1 MDADE
6 IKRRL
11 KERGLRQVDL
21 ARHLGMEENKLSK
34 SLSGE
39 RRFRVEEMDKLRA
52 YLGDP
57 GTGGLAAIPIVGD
70 VPGGN
75 WREAVRKPIG
85 ALPRPDPSI
94 PPRAFALRVAGDSMD
109 KEVPDG
115 GTVVVDPEDRDLFPD
130 RFYVVMVDGEATFKQ
145 FKADPA
151 RFVPCSTNPAHSDI
165 RIGSGQAFE
174 LLGRVIWK
182 ASRM

>member
-1 MDADE
+1 MDPDE

-39 RRFRVEEMDKLRA
+39 RRFRGEEMDKARA
-52 YLGDP
+52 FLGDP

-94 PPRAFALRVAGDSMD
+94 PPRAFALRVSGDSMD
-109 KEVPDG
+109 REVPDG
-115 GTVVVDPEDRDLFPD
+115 GTVVVDPEDKDLFPD
-130 RFYVVMVDGEATFKQ
+130 RFYVVMVEGEATSRSSSPTPP
-145 FKADPA
+145 ASSPA
-151 RFVPCSTNPAHSDI
+151 RPTRPTRRSASAAARRSSCSA
-165 RIGSGQAFE
+165 G
-174 LLGRVIWK
+174 
-182 ASRM
+182 

>member
-1 MDADE
+1 M
-6 IKRRL
+6 
-11 KERGLRQVDL
+11 
-21 ARHLGMEENKLSK
+21 
-34 SLSGE
+34 
-39 RRFRVEEMDKLRA
+39 
-52 YLGDP
+52 DP
-57 GTGGLAAIPIVGD
+57 GGTSIGSSDA
-70 VPGGN
+70 
-75 WREAVRKPIG
+75 WEEAVRRPIG

-94 PPRAFALRVAGDSMD
+94 PPRAFALRVSGDSMD

-115 GTVVVDPEDRDLFPD
+115 GTVVVDPEDKDLFPD

-151 RFVPCSTNPAHSDI
+151 RFVPCSTNPAHGDI

>member
-1 MDADE
+1 MDGEE
-6 IKRRL
+6 IRRRL

-39 RRFRVEEMDKLRA
+39 RRFRVEEMDKVRA
-52 YLGDP
+52 WLGDP
-57 GTGGLAAIPIVGD
+57 VAVGLDAIPIVGD

-109 KEVPDG
+109 REVPDG
-115 GTVVVDPEDRDLFPD
+115 GTVIVDPEDKDLFPD

-151 RFVPCSTNPAHSDI
+151 RFVPCSTNPAHQDI

-174 LLGRVIWK
+174 LVGRVIWK

>member
-1 MDADE
+1 MDPDE
-6 IKRRL
+6 IRRRL
-11 KERGLRQVDL
+11 KELGLRQVDL

-39 RRFRVEEMDKLRA
+39 RRFRVEEMDKIRA
-52 YLGDP
+52 LLGV
-57 GTGGLAAIPIVGD
+57 GLDAIATLGD
-70 VPGGN
+70 VPAGN
-75 WREAVRKPIG
+75 WREAIKKPIG
-85 ALPRPDPSI
+85 SMPRPDPSI
-94 PPRAFALRVAGDSMD
+94 PPRSFALRISGDSMD

-115 GTVVVDPEDRDLFPD
+115 GTVIVDPEDKDLFPD

-151 RFVPCSTNPAHSDI
+151 RFVPCSTNPAHGEI

>member
-1 MDADE
+1 MDGDE

-39 RRFRVEEMDKLRA
+39 RRFRVEEMDKIRA
-52 YLGDP
+52 FLGDP
-57 GTGGLAAIPIVGD
+57 GAGGLAAIPIVGD

-94 PPRAFALRVAGDSMD
+94 PPRAFALRVSAIRWTRKCPTAARHRRSGGQGPVPRPLLRGD
-109 KEVPDG
+109 
-115 GTVVVDPEDRDLFPD
+115 
-130 RFYVVMVDGEATFKQ
+130 
-145 FKADPA
+145 
-151 RFVPCSTNPAHSDI
+151 
-165 RIGSGQAFE
+165 
-174 LLGRVIWK
+174 GR
-182 ASRM
+182 R